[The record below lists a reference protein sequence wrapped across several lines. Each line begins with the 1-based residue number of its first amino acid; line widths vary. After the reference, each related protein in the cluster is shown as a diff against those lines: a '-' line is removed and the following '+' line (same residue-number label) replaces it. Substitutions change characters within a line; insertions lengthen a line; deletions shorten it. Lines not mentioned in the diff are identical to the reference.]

1 MGLNSVIPKIIKEEI
16 RFLHFPEEDV
26 LFSMEDKQT
35 RNQNLKH
42 AISLGNLE
50 HEKIKIIFQDI
61 GGVKEAETTIWGI
74 TDRDVILK
82 QGTIIPIHRIVQIN
96 LF

>member
-1 MGLNSVIPKIIKEEI
+1 MGLKYVIPKIIKEEI
-16 RFLHFPEEDV
+16 KFLHFPEEDV
-26 LFSMEDKQT
+26 LFSLEDKQT
-35 RNQNLKH
+35 RGQNLKH

-50 HEKIKIIFQDI
+50 HQKIKIIFQDI
-61 GGVKEAETTIWGI
+61 EGIKEAETTIWGI

>member
-61 GGVKEAETTIWGI
+61 EGVKEAETTIWGI